1 MASLIESK
9 RRVASVST
17 TQKVIKAMEMVASSK
32 VKKARDKAKGV
43 EFFFDSTLHALA
55 TVYNNEEMRNTIFPE
70 DNDECTL
77 VISITSDMGLCG
89 AYNSNVNKELVNTLN
104 NLDSYKTVIVGKKGN
119 SKLKYE
125 GYNVDHSI
133 TDYSGQDEKD
143 VANQI
148 MEIVSNYLQAKEINN
163 IKVVYT
169 DFVNPIVQVVKV
181 VDMSDL
187 SSSLEEM
194 DTVPTSS
201 MEIEPS
207 IEAVFDVLFEVFV
220 GGIIYSSLL
229 QSFASEHSF
238 RRNSMEAANKNS
250 LELIDKLNIE
260 MNRIRQAMIT
270 QEITEI
276 IGGSEVLNKE

>member
-43 EFFFDSTLHALA
+43 EFFFEATLEALA
-55 TVYNNEEMRNTIFPE
+55 GVYKCDEMRKTIFPT
-70 DNDECTL
+70 DNEECTL
-77 VISITSDMGLCG
+77 IIAISSDMGLCG
-89 AYNSNVNKELVNTLN
+89 AYNTNINKELI
-104 NLDSYKTVIVGKKGN
+104 KVIDRENHSKLIVVGKKGI

-125 GYNVDHSI
+125 GYRVDHEMP
-133 TDYSGQDEKD
+133 DYSARSEEQLMEE
-143 VANQI
+143 I
-148 MEIVSNYLQAKEINN
+148 MAIISQYLQNKQINN

-169 DFVNPIVQVVKV
+169 DYVNPIVQIVKV
-181 VDMSDL
+181 IDL
-187 SSSLEEM
+187 SELTNKLASSTNE
-194 DTVPTSS
+194 VSAS
-201 MEIEPS
+201 VVIEPS
-207 IEAVFDVLFEVFV
+207 AEEVFETLFEVYI
-220 GGIIYSSLL
+220 GGLIYSSLL

-276 IGGSEVLNKE
+276 IGGSETLNKE

>member
-32 VKKARDKAKGV
+32 VKKARDKAKGG
-43 EFFFDSTLHALA
+43 EFFFEATLTALA
-55 TVYNNEEMRNTIFPE
+55 NVYQNEEMRNTIFPV
-70 DNDECTL
+70 DNDDCTL
-77 VISITSDMGLCG
+77 VIGITSDMGLCG
-89 AYNSNVNKELVNTLN
+89 AYNSNVNKQLVNTLN
-104 NLDSYKTVIVGKKGN
+104 DLESYKTVIVGKKGI

-125 GYNVDHSI
+125 GFSVDHPI
-133 TDYSGQDEKD
+133 IDYSGKEEQLVSDE
-143 VANQI
+143 I
-148 MEIVSNYLQAKEINN
+148 MEIVTGYLADKKINN
-163 IKVVYT
+163 IKIVYT
-169 DFVNPIVQVVKV
+169 DFVNPIVQVVKSI
-181 VDMSDL
+181 DMSDL
-187 SSSLEEM
+187 SDKLD
-194 DTVPTSS
+194 DTAAKSAGM

-207 IEAVFDVLFEVFV
+207 VEEAFEVLFQVFI
-220 GGIIYSSLL
+220 GGTIYSSLL

>member
-43 EFFFDSTLHALA
+43 EFFFDATLHALA
-55 TVYNNEEMRNTIFPE
+55 NVYNNEEMRNTIFPS
-70 DNDECTL
+70 DNENCTL
-77 VISITSDMGLCG
+77 VIAITSDMGLCG
-89 AYNSNVNKELVNTLN
+89 AYNSNVNKEVVKTLTE
-104 NLDSYKTVIVGKKGN
+104 LESYKTIIIGKKGIG
-119 SKLKYE
+119 KLKYE
-125 GYNVDHSI
+125 GFTVDHEI
-133 TDYSGQDEKD
+133 TDYSGHDERELND
-143 VANQI
+143 QI
-148 MEIVSNYLQAKEINN
+148 MELVSTYLANKQINN
-163 IKVVYT
+163 IKIVYT
-169 DFVNPIVQVVKV
+169 DFVNPITQVVKTI
-181 VDMSDL
+181 DMSDL
-187 SSSLEEM
+187 SASLE
-194 DTVPTSS
+194 DTDTTNSS
-201 MEIEPS
+201 AFEIEPS
-207 IEAVFDVLFEVFV
+207 VDEVFAVLFEVFV
-220 GGIIYSSLL
+220 GGTIYSSLL

-238 RRNSMEAANKNS
+238 RRNSMETANKNS

>member
-32 VKKARDKAKGV
+32 VKKARDKAKEGQ
-43 EFFFDSTLHALA
+43 FFFDAAISALA
-55 TVYNNEEMRNTIFPE
+55 NVYNNEEMRNTIFPQ
-70 DNDECTL
+70 DNDDCTL
-77 VISITSDMGLCG
+77 VIAITSDMGLCG

-104 NLDSYKTVIVGKKGN
+104 SLESYKTIIIGKKGIG
-119 SKLKYE
+119 KLRYE
-125 GYNVDHSI
+125 GFTVDHAI
-133 TDYSGQDEKD
+133 TDYSGKDEHT
-143 VANQI
+143 VSNQV
-148 MEIVSNYLQAKEINN
+148 MEIVSDYLGNKQINN
-163 IKVVYT
+163 IKIVYT
-169 DFVNPIVQVVKV
+169 DFVNPIVQVVKTI
-181 VDMSDL
+181 DMSDL
-187 SSSLEEM
+187 SASLEEQ
-194 DTVPTSS
+194 DTLTTTAF
-201 MEIEPS
+201 EIEPS
-207 IEAVFDVLFEVFV
+207 VEEVFEILFNVFV
-220 GGIIYSSLL
+220 GGTIYSALL

>member
-43 EFFFDSTLHALA
+43 EFFFDATLEALA
-55 TVYNNEEMRNTIFPE
+55 NVYNNDEMRQTIFPQ
-70 DNDECTL
+70 DNDDCTL
-77 VISITSDMGLCG
+77 VIAITSDMGLCG
-89 AYNSNVNKELVNTLN
+89 AYNSNVNKEVVNTLN
-104 NLDSYKTVIVGKKGN
+104 SLESYKTLIVGKKGIG
-119 SKLKYE
+119 KLKYE
-125 GYNVDHSI
+125 GFEVDHAIADAGSR
-133 TDYSGQDEKD
+133 DEKEVSD
-143 VANQI
+143 QI
-148 MEIVSNYLQAKEINN
+148 MEIVSNYLASKSINN
-163 IKVVYT
+163 IKIIYT
-169 DFVNPIVQVVKV
+169 DFVNPIVQVVKTI
-181 VDMSDL
+181 DMSDL
-187 SSSLEEM
+187 TDRLEKTESGIASV
-194 DTVPTSS
+194 TQV
-201 MEIEPS
+201 EPGV
-207 IEAVFDVLFEVFV
+207 EEVFSVLFEVFV
-220 GGIIYSSLL
+220 GGTVYSALL

>member
-43 EFFFDSTLHALA
+43 EFFFDATLDALA
-55 TVYNNEEMRNTIFPE
+55 SVYNNEEMRNSIFPPE
-70 DNDECTL
+70 NDECTL
-77 VISITSDMGLCG
+77 VIAITSDMGLCG
-89 AYNSNVNKELVNTLN
+89 AYNSNVNKEVVSILDSLN
-104 NLDSYKTVIVGKKGN
+104 SYKTIVVGKKGIG
-119 SKLKYE
+119 KLRYE
-125 GYNVDHSI
+125 GYTVDHSI
-133 TDYSGQDEKD
+133 TDYSGEDEQ
-143 VANQI
+143 VACDKI
-148 MEIVSNYLQAKEINN
+148 MEIVSQYLENQQINN
-163 IKVVYT
+163 IKIVYT
-169 DFVNPIVQVVKV
+169 DFVNPIVQIVKT
-181 VDMSDL
+181 VDMSELTERLTTNDA
-187 SSSLEEM
+187 
-194 DTVPTSS
+194 VATSVT
-201 MEIEPS
+201 EIEPGV
-207 IEAVFDVLFEVFV
+207 EEVFVVLFEVFI
-220 GGIIYSSLL
+220 GGTIYSTLL

>member
-43 EFFFDSTLHALA
+43 EFFFDSTKQALA
-55 TVYNNEEMRNTIFPE
+55 GVYKSEEMRNTIFPVE
-70 DNDECTL
+70 NDDCTL
-77 VISITSDMGLCG
+77 VIAISSDMGLCG
-89 AYNSNVNKELVNTLN
+89 AYNTNVSKELISILKQ
-104 NLDSYKTVIVGKKGN
+104 LDNSKLIVVGKKGI

-125 GYNVDHSI
+125 GHTIDHELP
-133 TDYSGQDEKD
+133 DYSSVTEEQLS
-143 VANQI
+143 NQI
-148 MEIVSNYLQAKEINN
+148 MDYVSDYLASGSINN
-163 IKVVYT
+163 IKIVYT
-169 DFVNPIVQVVKV
+169 DYVNPIVQVVKV
-181 VDMSDL
+181 IDMNDL
-187 SSSLEEM
+187 QTELEESSAEIS
-194 DTVPTSS
+194 PTI
-201 MEIEPS
+201 EIEPS
-207 IEAVFDVLFEVFV
+207 SEEVFATLFEVFV
-220 GGIIYSSLL
+220 GGLVYSSLL

-276 IGGSEVLNKE
+276 IGGSETLNKE

>member
-32 VKKARDKAKGV
+32 VKKARDKAKDV
-43 EFFFDSTLHALA
+43 EFFFESTLQALA
-55 TVYNNEEMRNTIFPE
+55 NVYNNDEMRSTIFPQ
-70 DNDECTL
+70 DNDDCTL

-89 AYNSNVNKELVNTLN
+89 AYNSNVNKEVVQCLK
-104 NLDSYKTVIVGKKGN
+104 NLDSYKMIVIGKKGIN
-119 SKLKYE
+119 KLTYE
-125 GYNVDHSI
+125 GYTIDHAIKDAS
-133 TDYSGQDEKD
+133 SRDEGD
-143 VANQI
+143 VSDEI
-148 MEIVSNYLQAKEINN
+148 MTIVSTYLENKQINN
-163 IKVVYT
+163 IRIIYT
-169 DFVNPIVQVVKV
+169 DFVNPIVQVVKT
-181 VDMSDL
+181 VDMNELSDKLEQTNVEL
-187 SSSLEEM
+187 SAV
-194 DTVPTSS
+194 TQ
-201 MEIEPS
+201 IEPNV
-207 IEAVFDVLFEVFV
+207 EEVFGVLFEVFV
-220 GGIIYSSLL
+220 GGVIYSSLL

>member
-32 VKKARDKAKGV
+32 VKKARDKAKDG
-43 EFFFDSTLHALA
+43 EFFFKSTLFALA
-55 TVYNNEEMRNTIFPE
+55 SVYNNDEMRNTIFPV
-70 DNDECTL
+70 DNDDCTL
-77 VISITSDMGLCG
+77 VIAITSDMGLCG
-89 AYNSNVNKELVNTLN
+89 AYNSNVNKEVVNTLN
-104 NLDSYKTVIVGKKGN
+104 ALDSYKTIIVGKKGIN
-119 SKLKYE
+119 KLKYE
-125 GYNVDHSI
+125 GFSVDHAIADAGSRDEREVSDEIMSI
-133 TDYSGQDEKD
+133 ITSYLSEK
-143 VANQI
+143 
-148 MEIVSNYLQAKEINN
+148 KINN
-163 IKVVYT
+163 IKIVYT
-169 DFVNPIVQVVKV
+169 DFVNPIVQVVKTI
-181 VDMSDL
+181 DMSDL
-187 SSSLEEM
+187 SENLEQTES
-194 DTVPTSS
+194 TSS
-201 MEIEPS
+201 VVEIEPS
-207 IEAVFDVLFEVFV
+207 IEEVFDVLFEVFI
-220 GGIIYSSLL
+220 GGTIYSSLL

>member
-32 VKKARDKAKGV
+32 VKKARDKAKNG
-43 EFFFDSTLHALA
+43 EFFFKSTLFALA
-55 TVYNNEEMRNTIFPE
+55 SVYNNDEMRNTIFPV
-70 DNDECTL
+70 DNDDCTL
-77 VISITSDMGLCG
+77 VIAITSDMGLCG
-89 AYNSNVNKELVNTLN
+89 AYNSNVNKEVVNTLN
-104 NLDSYKTVIVGKKGN
+104 ALDSYKTIIVGKKGI

-125 GYNVDHSI
+125 GFSVDHAIADAGSRDEREVSDEIMSI
-133 TDYSGQDEKD
+133 ITSYLSEK
-143 VANQI
+143 
-148 MEIVSNYLQAKEINN
+148 KINN
-163 IKVVYT
+163 IKIVYT
-169 DFVNPIVQVVKV
+169 DFVNPIVQVVKTI
-181 VDMSDL
+181 DMSDL
-187 SSSLEEM
+187 SENLEQTES
-194 DTVPTSS
+194 TSGVV
-201 MEIEPS
+201 EIEPS
-207 IEAVFDVLFEVFV
+207 IEEVFDVLFEVFI
-220 GGIIYSSLL
+220 GGTIYSSLL